1 MSMTNK
7 INQVLFTIAVACGLF
22 FSCTKSTPFG
32 ADLLEDQLADLD
44 TQEIPV
50 ICTIEQEEVQV
61 TADRNA
67 SYSYFLCGQM
77 NDPEFGG
84 SSSEVF
90 AQFKNISNPNYTN
103 VRFDSA
109 FLILPYAAA
118 GVYGD
123 TTTTQ
128 TLRIF
133 QLADTIANSY
143 NYKSTDN
150 IAVTNE
156 IGSVENF
163 LPRPRTLAK
172 ILDTASTTVK
182 AAHLKVPL
190 STAFGESL
198 LAIDSTT
205 MTNEF
210 LFWKATRGLKIT
222 STTSATP
229 GAMLAFNL
237 NSSSCF
243 IRVYYTQNDTVR
255 KTANYSLATGNK
267 FMHFNHDYTGTPAAA
282 AMATANPD
290 LLYLQG
296 MNGLRLKL
304 EFPTAQSLDKVL
316 INKAELELSAL
327 SSTLLLSEASQLAT
341 YNKTTDS
348 TYALT
353 NDANYSLT
361 VGSNSFQYFG
371 GFPEKEGG
379 VQKYRMT
386 MTKRFQEMVDAT
398 DGDPKSRTIYIYV
411 YPRQLSAARSII
423 YGVNNPTNPLKMKLK
438 YTKL

>member
-1 MSMTNK
+1 MTNK
-7 INQVLFTIAVACGLF
+7 INQVLFTVAVACGLF

-67 SYSYFLCGQM
+67 SFSYFLCGQM
-77 NDPEFGG
+77 SDPDFG
-84 SSSEVF
+84 SSTSEIL
-90 AQFKNISNPNYTN
+90 AQLKNTSNPDFEN

-109 FLILPYAAA
+109 FLILPYASA

-123 TTTTQ
+123 TTMTQ
-128 TLRIF
+128 TLRVY
-133 QLADTIANSY
+133 QLADTIANSK
-143 NYKSTDN
+143 NYKSTDD
-150 IAVTNE
+150 IAVSNE

-163 LPRPRTLAK
+163 YPRPRTISK

-190 STAFGESL
+190 SQSFGQSL
-198 LAIDSTT
+198 VAIDSLT

-210 LFWKATRGLKIT
+210 LFWKATKGLKIT

-237 NSSSCF
+237 NSSNCF

-255 KTANYSLATGNK
+255 KTASYSLAAGNK

-282 AMATANPD
+282 AMAATNPD

-316 INKAELELSAL
+316 INKAELELTAL
-327 SSTLLLSEASQLAT
+327 SSTLLLPEANQLAT
-341 YNKTTDS
+341 FNKTTDS
-348 TYALT
+348 TYTLT
-353 NDANYSLT
+353 NDASYSLT
-361 VGSNSFQYFG
+361 YASNTFQYFG
-371 GFPEKEGG
+371 GFPEKEGS

-386 MTKRFQEMVDAT
+386 MTKRFQEMVDAA
-398 DGDPKSRTIYIYV
+398 DGDPKSSTIYIYV